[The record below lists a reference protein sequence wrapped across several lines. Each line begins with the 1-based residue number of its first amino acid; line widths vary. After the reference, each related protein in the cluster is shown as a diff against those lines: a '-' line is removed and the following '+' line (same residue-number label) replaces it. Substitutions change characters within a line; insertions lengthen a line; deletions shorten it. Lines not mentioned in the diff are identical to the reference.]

1 MSGVTDKLWVR
12 LLAAQLLIV
21 ALGAFTL
28 VVLVEFLAP
37 SFFTS
42 DIRSMNEM
50 MANPD
55 SMADMMGGGMI
66 TGEPAGG
73 FLTPGFQASLG
84 DAFDSSFRRAL
95 AISLTVAGVASV
107 GVTAFATRRI
117 LKPLEEVR
125 LTTHRLAEGAYDQR
139 IELPGEAELAAL
151 AADVNALA
159 EALETTEQRR
169 VRLISEVAHELRTPL
184 TTLEG
189 YLEGLLDGVFEP
201 NEEVY
206 AAAGRELHRL
216 ERLAADLADLS
227 RAEEAS
233 QPLEPEPFDLA
244 ELAREVVA
252 GLQVQAEAK
261 EIQLIAADLP
271 STRVLADRDRITQV
285 ITNIVGNAITYTEL
299 GGKVT
304 LTGGTDHG
312 DAVLDVRDTGRG
324 LTGDQQK
331 A

>member
-159 EALETTEQRR
+159 GHWR
-169 VRLISEVAHELRTPL
+169 P
-184 TTLEG
+184 
-189 YLEGLLDGVFEP
+189 
-201 NEEVY
+201 
-206 AAAGRELHRL
+206 
-216 ERLAADLADLS
+216 
-227 RAEEAS
+227 
-233 QPLEPEPFDLA
+233 
-244 ELAREVVA
+244 
-252 GLQVQAEAK
+252 
-261 EIQLIAADLP
+261 P
-271 STRVLADRDRITQV
+271 SS
-285 ITNIVGNAITYTEL
+285 VGC
-299 GGKVT
+299 G
-304 LTGGTDHG
+304 
-312 DAVLDVRDTGRG
+312 
-324 LTGDQQK
+324 
-331 A
+331 